1 MAIVKVARGQ
11 ESKDQKQASSS
22 ARSQVQGEPEAGVC
36 GDLGPEARSRNNW
49 WKLKPFSFR

>member
-1 MAIVKVARGQ
+1 MAIVKVARDQ

-22 ARSQVQGEPEAGVC
+22 ACYQVQGEPEAGVC
-36 GDLGPEARSRNNW
+36 GDVGPEVCSRNKW